1 MKTLKSFM
9 LLVGILLGSTV
20 FYSCLDDDD
29 AYSEFWRDSVQAI
42 VTVKP
47 LSDNS
52 YYMQLDDSTT
62 LFPTNSYVPENLKE
76 IRAFVIYKNDEKKT
90 EGYDQSVQLLR
101 MDTLLTKPI
110 APDLGSENDSYY
122 GTDMLALNG
131 GSIWSKNG
139 VWIEDGYITFDFY
152 IQRGYNDNVKHF
164 LNLVQTNSADPY
176 ELEFRHN
183 AYGDIS
189 GVWGDALVAFR
200 LSDLPDTG
208 GKTVKLTLKY
218 KSFSGEKSIQFDY
231 CSRKA
236 TGGTG
241 AAEKVAYSSRV
252 R

>member
-76 IRAFVIYKNDEKKT
+76 IRAFVVYKNDEKKT

-131 GSIWSKNG
+131 VAFGQRTECGSR
-139 VWIEDGYITFDFY
+139 T
-152 IQRGYNDNVKHF
+152 
-164 LNLVQTNSADPY
+164 
-176 ELEFRHN
+176 
-183 AYGDIS
+183 DIS
-189 GVWGDALVAFR
+189 R
-200 LSDLPDTG
+200 
-208 GKTVKLTLKY
+208 
-218 KSFSGEKSIQFDY
+218 SISIF
-231 CSRKA
+231 KEV
-236 TGGTG
+236 TTTM
-241 AAEKVAYSSRV
+241 SSIS
-252 R
+252 

>member
-183 AYGDIS
+183 AYGNIDS
-189 GVWGDALVAFR
+189 SLRPSAGLVSFNDYNTVE
-200 LSDLPDTG
+200 LDYKSKDTG
-208 GKTVKLTLKY
+208 DT
-218 KSFSGEKSIQFDY
+218 E
-231 CSRKA
+231 
-236 TGGTG
+236 
-241 AAEKVAYSSRV
+241 E
-252 R
+252 

>member
-62 LFPTNSYVPENLKE
+62 LFPTNSYMPENLKE

-101 MDTLLTKPI
+101 MDTLLTKQV
-110 APDLGSENDSYY
+110 APDLGAENDSYY

-131 GSIWSKNG
+131 GSIWSKSG

-164 LNLVQTNSADPY
+164 INLVQTCLLYTSPSPRD
-176 ELEFRHN
+176 
-183 AYGDIS
+183 
-189 GVWGDALVAFR
+189 
-200 LSDLPDTG
+200 
-208 GKTVKLTLKY
+208 
-218 KSFSGEKSIQFDY
+218 
-231 CSRKA
+231 
-236 TGGTG
+236 
-241 AAEKVAYSSRV
+241 
-252 R
+252 

>member
-76 IRAFVIYKNDEKKT
+76 IRAFVVYKNDEKKT

-110 APDLGSENDSYY
+110 GAASSSLLYVEKEMPRPAAVSNSPASSFFKS
-122 GTDMLALNG
+122 MLA
-131 GSIWSKNG
+131 
-139 VWIEDGYITFDFY
+139 T
-152 IQRGYNDNVKHF
+152 
-164 LNLVQTNSADPY
+164 
-176 ELEFRHN
+176 
-183 AYGDIS
+183 
-189 GVWGDALVAFR
+189 
-200 LSDLPDTG
+200 PDTP
-208 GKTVKLTLKY
+208 
-218 KSFSGEKSIQFDY
+218 
-231 CSRKA
+231 CMSR
-236 TGGTG
+236 
-241 AAEKVAYSSRV
+241 
-252 R
+252 

>member
-9 LLVGILLGSTV
+9 LLVGILLGSTA

-29 AYSEFWRDSVQAI
+29 AYSEFWKDSIQAI

-76 IRAFVIYKNDEKKT
+76 IRAFVVYKNDEKKT

-101 MDTLLTKPI
+101 MDTLLTKAI

-131 GSIWSKNG
+131 ASVWSKNG

-152 IQRGYNDNVKHF
+152 IQRGYDDNVKHF
-164 LNLVQTNSADPY
+164 LNLVQINSADPY

-183 AYGDIS
+183 AYGNIDSSIRPSS
-189 GVWGDALVAFR
+189 GLVSFK
-200 LSDLPDTG
+200 LDKLPSTE
-208 GKTVKLTLKY
+208 GKTVKLKIKY
-218 KSFSGEKSIQFDY
+218 KSFVSNDYNTVELDYKSKETED
-231 CSRKA
+231 
-236 TGGTG
+236 T
-241 AAEKVAYSSRV
+241 EE
-252 R
+252 

>member
-76 IRAFVIYKNDEKKT
+76 IRAFVVYKNDEKKT

-139 VWIEDGYITFDFY
+139 VWIEDGYITA
-152 IQRGYNDNVKHF
+152 QRKF
-164 LNLVQTNSADPY
+164 LV
-176 ELEFRHN
+176 
-183 AYGDIS
+183 
-189 GVWGDALVAFR
+189 
-200 LSDLPDTG
+200 
-208 GKTVKLTLKY
+208 GK
-218 KSFSGEKSIQFDY
+218 F
-231 CSRKA
+231 
-236 TGGTG
+236 
-241 AAEKVAYSSRV
+241 
-252 R
+252 

>member
-164 LNLVQTNSADPY
+164 LNLVQTNSADCLLY
-176 ELEFRHN
+176 T
-183 AYGDIS
+183 S
-189 GVWGDALVAFR
+189 DAA
-200 LSDLPDTG
+200 D
-208 GKTVKLTLKY
+208 
-218 KSFSGEKSIQFDY
+218 E
-231 CSRKA
+231 
-236 TGGTG
+236 
-241 AAEKVAYSSRV
+241 
-252 R
+252 

>member
-52 YYMQLDDSTT
+52 YCMQLDDSTT

-76 IRAFVIYKNDEKKT
+76 IRAFVVYKNDEKKT

-110 APDLGSENDSYY
+110 APDMGS
-122 GTDMLALNG
+122 
-131 GSIWSKNG
+131 
-139 VWIEDGYITFDFY
+139 
-152 IQRGYNDNVKHF
+152 
-164 LNLVQTNSADPY
+164 
-176 ELEFRHN
+176 
-183 AYGDIS
+183 
-189 GVWGDALVAFR
+189 
-200 LSDLPDTG
+200 
-208 GKTVKLTLKY
+208 
-218 KSFSGEKSIQFDY
+218 
-231 CSRKA
+231 
-236 TGGTG
+236 
-241 AAEKVAYSSRV
+241 
-252 R
+252 

>member
-9 LLVGILLGSTV
+9 LLVGILLGSTA

-76 IRAFVIYKNDEKKT
+76 IRAF
-90 EGYDQSVQLLR
+90 VQLLR

-183 AYGDIS
+183 AYGNIDS
-189 GVWGDALVAFR
+189 SLRPSAGLVSFK
-200 LSDLPDTG
+200 LDKLPSTE
-208 GKTVKLTLKY
+208 GKTVKLKIKY
-218 KSFSGEKSIQFDY
+218 KSFASNDYNTVELDYKSKD
-231 CSRKA
+231 
-236 TGGTG
+236 TGDT
-241 AAEKVAYSSRV
+241 EE
-252 R
+252 

>member
-9 LLVGILLGSTV
+9 LLVGILLGSTA

-76 IRAFVIYKNDEKKT
+76 IRAFVVYKNDEKKT

-122 GTDMLALNG
+122 GTDMAVAFG
-131 GSIWSKNG
+131 QRTECGSR
-139 VWIEDGYITFDFY
+139 T
-152 IQRGYNDNVKHF
+152 
-164 LNLVQTNSADPY
+164 
-176 ELEFRHN
+176 
-183 AYGDIS
+183 DIS
-189 GVWGDALVAFR
+189 R
-200 LSDLPDTG
+200 
-208 GKTVKLTLKY
+208 
-218 KSFSGEKSIQFDY
+218 SISIF
-231 CSRKA
+231 KEV
-236 TGGTG
+236 TTTM
-241 AAEKVAYSSRV
+241 SSIS
-252 R
+252 

>member
-9 LLVGILLGSTV
+9 LLVGILLGSTA

-164 LNLVQTNSADPY
+164 LTLVQTNSADPY
-176 ELEFRHN
+176 DWEVRQN
-183 AYGDIS
+183 AYGHIDS
-189 GVWGDALVAFR
+189 SLRPSAGLVSFK
-200 LSDLPDTG
+200 LDKLPSTE
-208 GKTVKLTLKY
+208 GKTVKLKIKY
-218 KSFSGEKSIQFDY
+218 KSFASNDYNTVELDYKSKD
-231 CSRKA
+231 
-236 TGGTG
+236 TGDT
-241 AAEKVAYSSRV
+241 EE
-252 R
+252 

>member
-62 LFPTNSYVPENLKE
+62 LFPTNSYMPENLKE

-101 MDTLLTKPI
+101 MDTLLTKQV
-110 APDLGSENDSYY
+110 APDLGAENDSYY
-122 GTDMLALNG
+122 GTC
-131 GSIWSKNG
+131 W
-139 VWIEDGYITFDFY
+139 
-152 IQRGYNDNVKHF
+152 
-164 LNLVQTNSADPY
+164 P
-176 ELEFRHN
+176 
-183 AYGDIS
+183 
-189 GVWGDALVAFR
+189 
-200 LSDLPDTG
+200 
-208 GKTVKLTLKY
+208 
-218 KSFSGEKSIQFDY
+218 
-231 CSRKA
+231 
-236 TGGTG
+236 
-241 AAEKVAYSSRV
+241 
-252 R
+252 

>member
-76 IRAFVIYKNDEKKT
+76 IRAFVVYKNDEKKT

-110 APDLGSENDSYY
+110 APDLGSENDSYS
-122 GTDMLALNG
+122 GTDMLSL
-131 GSIWSKNG
+131 
-139 VWIEDGYITFDFY
+139 
-152 IQRGYNDNVKHF
+152 RGYNDNVKHF

-183 AYGDIS
+183 AYGNIDS
-189 GVWGDALVAFR
+189 SLRPSAGLVSFK
-200 LSDLPDTG
+200 LDKLPSTE
-208 GKTVKLTLKY
+208 GKTVKLKIKY
-218 KSFSGEKSIQFDY
+218 KSFASNDYNTVELDYKSKD
-231 CSRKA
+231 
-236 TGGTG
+236 TGDT
-241 AAEKVAYSSRV
+241 EE
-252 R
+252 